1 MLKSDQVFKRS
12 RHVLQSHWYGQ
23 KHPKRR
29 QMPFV
34 GRKREDMPK
43 FISSNSEI
51 QQPTI
56 LLKEKRCPHHHDS
69 LHRINY
75 SNNRESDNKKYTV
88 QAYIFGA
95 FLATLLCVHISLRR
109 FNIVCTSNDQLLHT
123 IMAL

>member
-1 MLKSDQVFKRS
+1 MRKNGFKDLNPKEKEMLKSDQVFKRS

-56 LLKEKRCPHHHDS
+56 LLKEKRVPLLSVLITMIHCTGDK
-69 LHRINY
+69 LIL
-75 SNNRESDNKKYTV
+75 
-88 QAYIFGA
+88 IFTWTR
-95 FLATLLCVHISLRR
+95 FSITLI
-109 FNIVCTSNDQLLHT
+109 
-123 IMAL
+123 